1 MQRLLSAVQQPQHTS
16 VAESAAPTVPLTVAS
31 CLPERRHTADARV
44 PDRGAVANLPHAPA
58 GMARL
63 ELESTEL
70 ELSAANVLEKDP
82 ANVVAELEM
91 NRATAVTATPSAVAV
106 DADESVAETG
116 ADEASYP
123 PATLAAASSASVAG
137 ALLEHARDETNQP
150 ALGASEPELSPVSA
164 LEKQLAD
171 AMAELELTRAA
182 ATPAA
187 VVGAAESPTAALE
200 WCGAPHLERQPRF
213 SIGAR
218 VSVPTVGYVGCVVEG
233 VVSSAEGY
241 LYTLQARGIP
251 TLEGVSEALLK

>member
-1 MQRLLSAVQQPQHTS
+1 
-16 VAESAAPTVPLTVAS
+16 
-31 CLPERRHTADARV
+31 
-44 PDRGAVANLPHAPA
+44 
-58 GMARL
+58 MARL

-241 LYTLQARGIP
+241 LYTLRARGIP